1 MKQVSPNLRTITIAA
16 GLFVL
21 VVLLMMLP
29 SYQLLVKPRVQSF
42 DLYSSWVG
50 GRAVLAGQNPYGP
63 EPTRLIQLGIYKQII
78 PPPEYQHGF
87 ALPAYVAF
95 VLLPVMLLPFSW
107 SILLWI
113 SLQIPLLL
121 VTLMIGFDILDWQIG
136 PAMLFPLAILI
147 TVGFRYPLIAYVVG
161 QVTIFVIFCLV
172 LAAWLFKRQRPHWA
186 AVALACAT
194 IRPDL
199 SLAAMVSALFLVR
212 KSPDRNPFVVTL
224 IGTGL
229 VLVLLPVIFI
239 GDFWPVTWLT
249 TVRAY
254 GNSNPHNTWPPEL
267 LASPWLSGALFIG
280 LAFWLPSYV
289 KKAGE
294 NPTPFNRSLL
304 ISAAILV
311 SLIALPQT
319 GSYTLSLALI
329 PAFILLR
336 YNRLGWQQI
345 LIAAS
350 LLSPWLYF
358 WLNMN
363 KANFL
368 FIPLQFI
375 LLQELVSRTSQR
387 TA

>member
-1 MKQVSPNLRTITIAA
+1 MKQVSPDLRTTAIAA

-29 SYQLLVKPRVQSF
+29 SYQLLVKPRGQSF

-107 SILLWI
+107 SILLWV

-121 VTLMIGFDILDWQIG
+121 ATLMIGFDILDWQIG
-136 PAMLFPLAILI
+136 PAMLFPLAFLI

-172 LAAWLFKRQRPHWA
+172 LAAWLFKRRRPRWA
-186 AVALACAT
+186 AIALACAT

-199 SLAAMVSALFLVR
+199 SLAAIVSALVLVR
-212 KSPDRNPFVVTL
+212 KSPGRNSFVATL
-224 IGTGL
+224 IGAGL
-229 VLVLLPVIFI
+229 VLVLLPVVFT
-239 GDFWPVTWLT
+239 GDFWPITWLT
-249 TVRAY
+249 TIRAY
-254 GNSNPHNTWPPEL
+254 GGSNPHNTWPPEL
-267 LASPWLSGALFIG
+267 LAFPWLRGALLIG
-280 LAFWLPSYV
+280 LAFWLLGYV
-289 KKAGE
+289 KRAWE
-294 NPTPFNRSLL
+294 SPTSFNQGLL
-304 ISAAILV
+304 VSAAILV
-311 SLIALPQT
+311 SLMALPQT

-329 PAFILLR
+329 PALILLR
-336 YNRLGWQQI
+336 YNKLGWQQI

-363 KANFL
+363 KAIFL
-368 FIPLQFI
+368 FIPLQFV
-375 LLQELVSRTSQR
+375 LLQELVSRMSQR